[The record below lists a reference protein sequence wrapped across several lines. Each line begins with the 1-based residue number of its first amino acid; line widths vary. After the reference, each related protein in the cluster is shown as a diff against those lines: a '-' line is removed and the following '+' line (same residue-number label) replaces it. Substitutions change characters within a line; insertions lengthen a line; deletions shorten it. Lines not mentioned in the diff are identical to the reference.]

1 MVTRNYIVALELGS
15 SKVAGVVA
23 VESYDGINVISYA
36 SEPVNGFIAKG
47 VVRNIDETGKCLTS
61 IINKL
66 ETRLEGV
73 TISKAYVA
81 LGGLSI
87 KSVKSTIVRN
97 FNEYTKITQEIIDE
111 MAIEN
116 DSTFSAPEGY
126 QKVDVVTQ
134 EYKMGGDTS
143 TNPIGMSVRS
153 IESNYINIIVKEQYM
168 KLLQESFSLAKIEIV
183 DSFTAAEINADML
196 LNENEKRDGCALVD
210 IGAETT
216 TVTIYTNNLM
226 RKLCV
231 LPLGGANITRDFQ
244 AEHISQA
251 DAETLKIHAGYKTNN
266 LLESSI
272 NTELRDNIIG
282 ARMMEILQNVNRQI
296 KNSGESINSVVVTGG
311 GAKLKNIETLLAD
324 NLPGLRVRIATDT
337 FVEFNTGGNIQLK
350 RGEPSA
356 TLLGL
361 LKKGKENCTQGP
373 KPKEQFVMKDMFI
386 EETVEEKKPRV
397 EEQPTKVVVE
407 EKEKIEEQPKKEKTE
422 KDKPTKKQS
431 KQTDNS
437 PGLWDKFKWPFDS
450 LGEKMK
456 KATKEF
462 IDNTTQE
469 EDDSDDEPS
478 AL

>member
-73 TISKAYVA
+73 TISRAYVA

-111 MAIEN
+111 MALEN
-116 DSTFSAPEGY
+116 DRTFAAPEGY

-168 KLLQESFSLAKIEIV
+168 RLLQESFSLAKIEII
-183 DSFTAAEINADML
+183 DSFTAAGINADML

-251 DAETLKIHAGYKTNN
+251 DAETLKIHAGYKADNFI
-266 LLESSI
+266 ESSI
-272 NTELRDNIIG
+272 SAELRDNIIG

-324 NLPGLRVRIATDT
+324 NLPGLRVRITTDT
-337 FVEFNTGGNIQLK
+337 FVEFNVGSNLQLK
-350 RGEPSA
+350 RGEPSV

-361 LKKGKENCTQGP
+361 LKKGKENCAQGP
-373 KPKEQFVMKDMFI
+373 KPKEQLVMKDMFI
-386 EETVEEKKPRV
+386 EEEPIEEKKPQI
-397 EEQPTKVVVE
+397 EEQPTEVVVE
-407 EKEKIEEQPKKEKTE
+407 EEKKVEEKPEKE
-422 KDKPTKKQS
+422 KDKPTKKP
-431 KQTDNS
+431 KQTDNGPS
-437 PGLWDKFKWPFDS
+437 IWGPLFK
-450 LGEKMK
+450 LGEKIRK
-456 KATKEF
+456 TTKEF
-462 IDNTTQE
+462 VDNTTQE
-469 EDDSDDEPS
+469 DVDSDDEHN